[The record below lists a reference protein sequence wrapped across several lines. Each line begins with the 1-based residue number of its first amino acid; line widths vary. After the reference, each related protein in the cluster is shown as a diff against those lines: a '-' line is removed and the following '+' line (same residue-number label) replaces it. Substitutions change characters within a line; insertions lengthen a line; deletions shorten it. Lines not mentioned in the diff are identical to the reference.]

1 MALIE
6 KHFAWKSCEPAYRD
20 CIRTGT
26 KNTIMV
32 KTFLREK
39 QEIDPDGDQQMQ
51 DPEKPNWEAPD
62 DQEPQTKEK
71 DWRMSY
77 YDEIELRLRDALKQ
91 KEVHSVDTTSI
102 VTKSD
107 PIPLKDIKPD
117 FLTKLSQGKY
127 CGHNSIFRRTK

>member
-6 KHFAWKSCEPAYRD
+6 KHFACKSCELAYRD

-32 KTFLREK
+32 KTFLKEK

-62 DQEPQTKEK
+62 DQEPRTKDK
-71 DWRMSY
+71 DWFMSN
-77 YDEIELRLRDALKQ
+77 YDDIEIRLRDDLKQ
-91 KEVHSVDTTSI
+91 KDIQAVDTTSI

-107 PIPLKDIKPD
+107 PIPLKDIKAD
-117 FLTKLSQGKY
+117 FWLSY
-127 CGHNSIFRRTK
+127 HRVSIADTIQFQN